1 MQAEWNYLH
10 EPDERDAPVSTN
22 TKNRAAGAGPVH
34 PKTLP
39 AATDNET
46 PTTGEI
52 IAQLAAELDRE
63 PSLWWQGYEYGHAC
77 GYAAALETV
86 RRHGD
91 EAEQQA
97 AAAELE
103 LIDLARAHAARK
115 GPAWASLVL
124 EDLGGAA

>member
-10 EPDERDAPVSTN
+10 EPIERDAPVSTN
-22 TKNRAAGAGPVH
+22 TKNRAATTGPVH

-39 AATDNET
+39 PATDNA
-46 PTTGEI
+46 TTLDEI

-77 GYAAALETV
+77 GYAAALETI

-91 EAEQQA
+91 EAERQA

-115 GPAWASLVL
+115 GPAWASMVL
-124 EDLGGAA
+124 TDLGGAA

>member
-1 MQAEWNYLH
+1 MT
-10 EPDERDAPVSTN
+10 TN
-22 TKNRAAGAGPVH
+22 ATNRAAGTGPVH
-34 PKTLP
+34 HKTLLP
-39 AATDNET
+39 ATDNAT
-46 PTTGEI
+46 PTMSEI

-91 EAEQQA
+91 EAERQA

-115 GPAWASLVL
+115 GPAWASLIL
-124 EDLGGAA
+124 TDLGDAA

>member
-1 MQAEWNYLH
+1 MT
-10 EPDERDAPVSTN
+10 TN
-22 TKNRAAGAGPVH
+22 TKNRAATTGPVH
-34 PKTLP
+34 PKTLLP
-39 AATDNET
+39 ATDNMSET
-46 PTTGEI
+46 

-63 PSLWWQGYEYGHAC
+63 PSPWWQGYEYGHAC
-77 GYAAALETV
+77 GYAAALETI

-91 EAEQQA
+91 DADRQA

-124 EDLGGAA
+124 TDLGDAP